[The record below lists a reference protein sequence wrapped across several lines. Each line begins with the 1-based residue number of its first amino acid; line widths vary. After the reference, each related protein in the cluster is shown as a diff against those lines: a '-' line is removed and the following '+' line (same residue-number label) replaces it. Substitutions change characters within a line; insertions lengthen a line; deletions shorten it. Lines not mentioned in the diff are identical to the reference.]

1 MSYAAL
7 PDLEAYFTNRGIDG
21 SIYSDQQKNASLYI
35 ATNDYI
41 DIKYEFA
48 GLPLDVAQVNQLPT
62 DLVSVNAKVVQA
74 TCEAAYLNLQNKLF
88 NSAVDPLGA
97 VKSKEVSK
105 ELDVL
110 KKSESVEY
118 FNSGSQ
124 QYLVSHPQIDALLA
138 PYLATSG
145 GFTLDYKV

>member
-1 MSYAAL
+1 MSYAEL
-7 PDLEAYFTNRGIDG
+7 SDLELYFTNRGIDG
-21 SIYSDQQKNASLYI
+21 SAYTDTQKNAALYV

-41 DIKYEFA
+41 DIKYDFKGA
-48 GLPLDVAQVNQLPT
+48 PIDAAQPNELPT

-74 TCEAAYLNLQNKLF
+74 TCEAAYLSLQGKLF

-97 VKSKEVSK
+97 IKSKETSK

-124 QYLVSHPQIDALLA
+124 QYLITHPQIDALLA

-145 GFTLDYKV
+145 GFTVDYAL